1 MAVQY
6 VDITSLSEYTESDLN
21 GNEPIQVSASAFTT
35 INAIND
41 FGETKFGGR
50 PTMLEMPISF
60 INLNNGSSS
69 ADISN
74 VINSVSSGWTDFVS
88 KVSSANIIYS
98 RSSVAA
104 LLTNYRIFVAT
115 IASNLTN
122 TVSFVDVSNNTITLR
137 VIICD
142 SSSRTYTFR
151 LTSYN
156 VDTIKKSIPTGS
168 FKYQTANVFDSPKP
182 GDYILGV
189 YSAAT
194 AVINLKA
201 SDFLIDNN
209 HTCKVV
215 VPYNTTKVQVVTDN
229 GIPPLMTDLAF
240 EPSDFNANTNDR
252 IVYTITA
259 FASNNKPLASQI
271 WFFIDAELYRL
282 RTV

>member
-35 INAIND
+35 VNAINEW
-41 FGETKFGGR
+41 GETKFGGR
-50 PTMLEMPISF
+50 PTMLEMPNSF
-60 INLNNGSSS
+60 IKLNNGSSS
-69 ADISN
+69 AAISN

-88 KVSSANIIYS
+88 KVSSANIVYS
-98 RSSVAA
+98 RTNLAA
-104 LLTNYRIFVAT
+104 LNNYRIFVAT
-115 IASNLTN
+115 ITSNLTN
-122 TVSFVDVSNNTITLR
+122 TVSFVDVSNIITLR
-137 VIICD
+137 VITYN
-142 SSSRTYTFR
+142 SSNSTYTFK
-151 LTSYN
+151 LTIYN
-156 VDTIKKSIPTGS
+156 VDTIKDSIPTGS
-168 FKYQTANVFDSPKP
+168 FKYQTSNVFDHPKP

-189 YSAAT
+189 YSNPT
-194 AVINLKA
+194 AVINLRA

-209 HTCKVV
+209 HICKVV
-215 VPYNTTKVQVVTDN
+215 VPYNTVKVQVVTDN

-259 FASNNKPLASQI
+259 FASNNNPSARQI

-282 RTV
+282 RTE

>member
-6 VDITSLSEYTESDLN
+6 VDITSLSEYIASHLN

-35 INAIND
+35 VNAINE
-41 FGETKFGGR
+41 FGEIKFGGR
-50 PTMLEMPISF
+50 PTMLKLPNSF
-60 INLNNGSSS
+60 MGLNNGSSS

-74 VINSVSSGWTDFVS
+74 VINSVSSGWTNFVS
-88 KVSSANIIYS
+88 KVGSANIIYS
-98 RSSVAA
+98 RSG
-104 LLTNYRIFVAT
+104 LTTLNYYRIFVAT
-115 IASNLTN
+115 ITSKWTDS
-122 TVSFVDVSNNTITLR
+122 VSFVDVSNSTITLR
-137 VIICD
+137 VITYD
-142 SSSRTYTFR
+142 SSKNTYTFR

-156 VDTIKKSIPTGS
+156 VDTIKNSIPTGS
-168 FKYQTANVFDSPKP
+168 FKYQTSNVFDYPKP

-189 YSAAT
+189 YSDAKS
-194 AVINLKA
+194 VINLRA
-201 SDFLIDNN
+201 SDFLIYNN

-215 VPYNTTKVQVVTDN
+215 VPYNTVKVQVVTDN

-259 FASNNKPLASQI
+259 FASHDNPSASQV

-282 RTV
+282 RTG

>member
-35 INAIND
+35 VNAINEW
-41 FGETKFGGR
+41 GETKFGGR
-50 PTMLEMPISF
+50 PTMLEMPSSF
-60 INLNNGSSS
+60 INLDNGSSS
-69 ADISN
+69 AAISN

-98 RSSVAA
+98 RSGVAIF
-104 LLTNYRIFVAT
+104 NDYRIFVAS

-122 TVSFVDVSNNTITLR
+122 TVSFVDVSTVITLR
-137 VIICD
+137 VITYN
-142 SSSRTYTFR
+142 SSNSTYTLK

-168 FKYQTANVFDSPKP
+168 FKYQTANVFNYPKP

-194 AVINLKA
+194 SVINLKA

-209 HTCKVV
+209 HTCKIA
-215 VPYNTTKVQVVTDN
+215 VPYNTTKVRVVTDN
-229 GIPPLMTDLAF
+229 GIPPLITDLAF
-240 EPSDFNANTNDR
+240 EPSDFGANTDDR

-259 FASNNKPLASQI
+259 FASNNNPSASQI
-271 WFFIDAELYRL
+271 QFFIDAELYRL
-282 RTV
+282 RTK

>member
-50 PTMLEMPISF
+50 PTMLELPNSF
-60 INLNNGSSS
+60 INLNGGSSS
-69 ADISN
+69 AAISN

-88 KVSSANIIYS
+88 KVSSANIVYS
-98 RSSVAA
+98 RSNLAA
-104 LLTNYRIFVAT
+104 LNSYRIFVAT
-115 IASNLTN
+115 ITSNLTN
-122 TVSFVDVSNNTITLR
+122 TVSFVDVSSNTITLR
-137 VIICD
+137 VITYN
-142 SSSRTYTFR
+142 SSSSTYTFK

-156 VDTIKKSIPTGS
+156 VDTIKNSIPTGS
-168 FKYQTANVFDSPKP
+168 FKYQTSNVFDHPKP

-189 YSAAT
+189 YSQGT
-194 AVINLKA
+194 SVINLKA
-201 SDFLIDNN
+201 SDFLVDNN
-209 HTCKVV
+209 HVCKVV
-215 VPYNTTKVQVVTDN
+215 VPAATVKVQIVTDN
-229 GIPPLMTDLAF
+229 GIPPFVTDAAW
-240 EPSDFNANTNDR
+240 EPSDFGGGTQDR

-259 FASNNKPLASQI
+259 FAPRNNPSASQI

-282 RTV
+282 RKE

>member
-35 INAIND
+35 VNAINEW
-41 FGETKFGGR
+41 GETKFGGR
-50 PTMLEMPISF
+50 PTMLEIPNSF
-60 INLNNGSSS
+60 ISLNNDSSS

-88 KVSSANIIYS
+88 KVRSANIVYS
-98 RSSVAA
+98 RSNLAA
-104 LLTNYRIFVAT
+104 FNNYRTFVETAT
-115 IASNLTN
+115 SNLSN
-122 TVSFVDVSNNTITLR
+122 TASFVDVSNNTITLR
-137 VIICD
+137 VITYN
-142 SSSRTYTFR
+142 SSSRTYTFK

-156 VDTIKKSIPTGS
+156 IDTIKDSIPTGS
-168 FKYQTANVFDSPKP
+168 FKYQTTNVFDHPKP

-189 YSAAT
+189 YTAPR
-194 AVINLKA
+194 AVINLRA

-209 HTCKVV
+209 HTCKVAL
-215 VPYNTTKVQVVTDN
+215 PYNTVKVQVVTDN
-229 GIPPLMTDLAF
+229 GIPPLMTDLSF
-240 EPSDFNANTNDR
+240 EPSDFNANTTDR

-259 FASNNKPLASQI
+259 FASNNNPSAHQV

-282 RTV
+282 RTE

>member
-6 VDITSLSEYTESDLN
+6 VDITSLSEYTERDLN

-50 PTMLEMPISF
+50 PTMLEMPNSF
-60 INLNNGSSS
+60 INLNDGSSS
-69 ADISN
+69 AAISN

-88 KVSSANIIYS
+88 KVSSANIVYS
-98 RSSVAA
+98 RSGVAA
-104 LLTNYRIFVAT
+104 LNNYRIFVAT
-115 IASNLTN
+115 ITSKLTN

-137 VIICD
+137 VIRYN
-142 SSSRTYTFR
+142 SSSSTYTFK

-168 FKYQTANVFDSPKP
+168 FKYQTSNVFDYPKP
-182 GDYILGV
+182 GDYILGI
-189 YSAAT
+189 YSQGT
-194 AVINLKA
+194 SVINLKA
-201 SDFLIDNN
+201 SDFLVDNN
-209 HTCKVV
+209 HVCKIV
-215 VPYNTTKVQVVTDN
+215 VPAATTKVQIVTDN
-229 GIPPLMTDLAF
+229 GIPPLVTDAAW
-240 EPSDFNANTNDR
+240 EPSDFGGGTQDR

-259 FASNNKPLASQI
+259 FASNNNPSARQI

-282 RTV
+282 RTE

>member
-98 RSSVAA
+98 RSNVSA

>member
-35 INAIND
+35 VNAINEW
-41 FGETKFGGR
+41 GETKFGGR
-50 PTMLEMPISF
+50 PTMLEMPNSF

-69 ADISN
+69 AAISN

-88 KVSSANIIYS
+88 KVSSANIVYS
-98 RSSVAA
+98 RSNLAA
-104 LLTNYRIFVAT
+104 LNNYRIFVAT
-115 IASNLTN
+115 ITSNLTN
-122 TVSFVDVSNNTITLR
+122 TVSFVDVSSNTITLR
-137 VIICD
+137 VITYN
-142 SSSRTYTFR
+142 SSRGTYTFK

-156 VDTIKKSIPTGS
+156 VDTIKDSIPTGS
-168 FKYQTANVFDSPKP
+168 FKYQTSNVFNYPKP

-189 YSAAT
+189 YSNPT
-194 AVINLKA
+194 AVINLRA

-229 GIPPLMTDLAF
+229 GIPPLMTDWAF
-240 EPSDFNANTNDR
+240 EPSDFGANTTDR

-259 FASNNKPLASQI
+259 FASNNNPSASQV

-282 RTV
+282 RTE

>member
-35 INAIND
+35 VNAINEW
-41 FGETKFGGR
+41 GETKFGGR
-50 PTMLEMPISF
+50 PTMLEMPNSF
-60 INLNNGSSS
+60 INLTNGSSS
-69 ADISN
+69 AAISN

-88 KVSSANIIYS
+88 KVSSANIVYN
-98 RSSVAA
+98 R
-104 LLTNYRIFVAT
+104 TNLASLNSYRIFVAT
-115 IASNLTN
+115 ITSNLTN
-122 TVSFVDVSNNTITLR
+122 TVSFVDVSSNTITLR
-137 VIICD
+137 VIKYN
-142 SSSRTYTFR
+142 SSNSTYTFK
-151 LTSYN
+151 LTRYD
-156 VDTIKKSIPTGS
+156 VDTIKDSIPTGS
-168 FKYQTANVFDSPKP
+168 FKYQTSNVFDYPKP

-189 YSAAT
+189 YSAAKS
-194 AVINLKA
+194 VINLRA

-215 VPYNTTKVQVVTDN
+215 VPYNTVKVQVVTDN

-259 FASNNKPLASQI
+259 FASNNNPSAGQV

-282 RTV
+282 RTE